1 MSLSQSDVT
10 DDTTREQGPEC
21 RSRRRMDTVTS
32 QLYLARG
39 IAAGM
44 IHSGTGGQDPALL
57 RSVEIARME
66 ARRARRGRLAR

>member
-1 MSLSQSDVT
+1 MN
-10 DDTTREQGPEC
+10 
-21 RSRRRMDTVTS
+21 S

-44 IHSGTGGQDPALL
+44 IHSSARGQDPVLL
-57 RSVEIARME
+57 RSAQIARQE

>member
-1 MSLSQSDVT
+1 MFITPNKGLI
-10 DDTTREQGPEC
+10 P
-21 RSRRRMDTVTS
+21 MTS

-44 IHSGTGGQDPALL
+44 IHSSARGQDPVLL
-57 RSVEIARME
+57 RSAQTARQE

>member
-1 MSLSQSDVT
+1 M
-10 DDTTREQGPEC
+10 
-21 RSRRRMDTVTS
+21 TS

-57 RSVEIARME
+57 RSAQITRQIARME

>member
-1 MSLSQSDVT
+1 MALHAEATKD
-10 DDTTREQGPEC
+10 GIP
-21 RSRRRMDTVTS
+21 MTS

-44 IHSGTGGQDPALL
+44 IHTSTGGQDPALL
-57 RSVEIARME
+57 RSARITRAIARGE

>member
-1 MSLSQSDVT
+1 M
-10 DDTTREQGPEC
+10 
-21 RSRRRMDTVTS
+21 TS

-44 IHSGTGGQDPALL
+44 IHTSTGGQDPALL

-66 ARRARRGRLAR
+66 ARRTRRGRLAR